1 MTVEVASR
9 FWDTLSG
16 EAAAAV
22 RAVATPRAFA
32 LGQALMHAGQV
43 PREVLVLMAGRV
55 KVSATTPGGHAVLL
69 AIRGPGDLVG
79 DLAALDDEPRS
90 ASVVALEPVKALAIG
105 HDRFHALLAERPEVS
120 TALLRDLSGRLR
132 EADAKRLQLA
142 AYTTT
147 GRVAF
152 CLLELCE
159 RFGQGGEGAIDI
171 ALPLSQ
177 EELASWAGASLES
190 VGRALQTMRRL
201 GWIET
206 RRRAIRVL
214 DRDALEGVTG

>member
-1 MTVEVASR
+1 
-9 FWDTLSG
+9 
-16 EAAAAV
+16 
-22 RAVATPRAFA
+22 
-32 LGQALMHAGQV
+32 MHAGQV
-43 PREVLVLMAGRV
+43 PHEVLVLTAGRA
-55 KVSATTPGGHAVLL
+55 KVTAAAPAGQTVLL
-69 AIRGPGDLVG
+69 AIRGPGDLIG
-79 DLAALDDEPRS
+79 DLAALDDAPRS
-90 ASVVALEPVKALAIG
+90 ASVVALEPVEALVIG
-105 HDRFHALLAERPEVS
+105 HDRFRALLAERPDVS
-120 TALLRDLSGRLR
+120 MALLRDLTSRLR
-132 EADAKRLQLA
+132 EADAKRLQLS

-159 RFGQGGEGAIDI
+159 RFGVTDEAAIDI
-171 ALPLSQ
+171 TLPLSQ

-214 DRDALEGVTG
+214 DRAALEGVTG